1 MYSVLIYVYGVLKMI
16 QVLSLIAK
24 NGNFIKNHNSSKDEK
39 LTFLDLTVSA
49 CLGSAVR
56 LRGVTVCGIRAEV

>member
-1 MYSVLIYVYGVLKMI
+1 MGT
-16 QVLSLIAK
+16 
-24 NGNFIKNHNSSKDEK
+24 FIKNHNSSKDEK

-56 LRGVTVCGIRAEV
+56 LRGVTLVAVHLIFPSFFRCKGR